1 MTWSEKYTQE
11 FQPDLN
17 AVAEYINSPL
27 WTELLGFME
36 ETYGVT
42 PKIEYSKCSGA
53 PGWNVK
59 FKKGGRAL
67 CTLYPEKDVFT
78 CLICIGIREVA
89 EAELVLSSH
98 EALRVLYENTKPFN
112 GARWLMIAVTDGDVL
127 NVVKKL
133 ITIRAC
139 VKK

>member
-78 CLICIGIREVA
+78 CLICIGSREVG

-112 GARWLMIAVTDGDVL
+112 GARWLMIAVTDGDVV

>member
-78 CLICIGIREVA
+78 CLICIGSREVA

-127 NVVKKL
+127 NLVKKL

>member
-27 WTELLGFME
+27 WTELLRFME

-59 FKKGGRAL
+59 LKKGGRAL

-78 CLICIGIREVA
+78 CLICIGRREVA

>member
-1 MTWSEKYTQE
+1 MTWSETYTQNS
-11 FQPDLN
+11 QPDLT
-17 AVAEYINSPL
+17 AIAEYINSPL
-27 WTELLGFME
+27 WTELLGFVE
-36 ETYGVT
+36 DTFGT
-42 PKIEYSKCSGA
+42 SPKIEYSKCSGA

-78 CLICIGIREVA
+78 CLVCVGSREAA

-98 EALRVLYENTKPFN
+98 EALKMLYENTKPFN
-112 GARWLMIAVTDGDVL
+112 GAKWLMIAVTDGGVL
-127 NVVKKL
+127 DVVKKL
-133 ITIRAC
+133 ITIRAG

>member
-1 MTWSEKYTQE
+1 M
-11 FQPDLN
+11 
-17 AVAEYINSPL
+17 
-27 WTELLGFME
+27 
-36 ETYGVT
+36 
-42 PKIEYSKCSGA
+42 
-53 PGWNVK
+53 
-59 FKKGGRAL
+59 
-67 CTLYPEKDVFT
+67 
-78 CLICIGIREVA
+78 A

-112 GARWLMIAVTDGDVL
+112 GARWLMIAVTDGDVV